1 MTPPLPRGP
10 VIDPDVT
17 GFELD
22 KDVRRELTTLRAEA
36 AESASMHLVMVARL
50 LDEDPE
56 GAYAHAEAA
65 RRHGPRVAVI
75 REALGIAAY
84 HAGKYAE
91 ALAEFR
97 AARRISG
104 NQEHWPTM
112 ADCERALGHPEKA
125 LQMAAAPEV
134 AQLTRAARV
143 EMRIVA
149 AGARA
154 DLGQFDAAVVT
165 LQSPEL
171 QDSKPSEWS
180 ARLRFAYAAALE
192 AAGRHEEART
202 WFERAAEADPDGLT
216 DASERLAELDGVV
229 FLPDEEFDDEDDAG
243 EPVMATATV
252 GRWVAEVAATVGASV
267 GDADA
272 SPPDVDQPAAEVHQ
286 PVAELEEPVAQVD
299 EPAVEEAAVKE
310 EAVDL
315 DEPAPGTEDPAE
327 MDEPAVVAE
336 EPPARA
342 EPALAV
348 DQAAAMFREPVSAVD
363 QAAAKVREPVV
374 EFSQTALMFDEPPGE
389 SAPSSRA
396 DG

>member
-1 MTPPLPRGP
+1 
-10 VIDPDVT
+10 
-17 GFELD
+17 
-22 KDVRRELTTLRAEA
+22 
-36 AESASMHLVMVARL
+36 MHLVMVARL

-84 HAGKYAE
+84 HAGKYSE

-154 DLGQFDAAVVT
+154 DLGQLDAAVVT

-171 QDSKPSEWS
+171 NDSKPSEWS

-192 AAGRHEEART
+192 AVGRHDEART
-202 WFERAAEADPDGLT
+202 WFERAAAADPDGLT
-216 DASERLAELDGVV
+216 DAAERLAELDGVV
-229 FLPDEEFDDEDDAG
+229 FLLDEESDEVDESAGMAEPAAG
-243 EPVMATATV
+243 EVEHPAGEMQRPVAAIAEAATDVDPPVSEMDSPLAELNEP
-252 GRWVAEVAATVGASV
+252 VAEV
-267 GDADA
+267 D
-272 SPPDVDQPAAEVHQ
+272 
-286 PVAELEEPVAQVD
+286 
-299 EPAVEEAAVKE
+299 EAAVR
-310 EAVDL
+310 V
-315 DEPAPGTEDPAE
+315 
-327 MDEPAVVAE
+327 
-336 EPPARA
+336 
-342 EPALAV
+342 EPALAI
-348 DQAAAMFREPVSAVD
+348 DQAAAMFSEPTSAPDRVAAVSRAP
-363 QAAAKVREPVV
+363 AV

-389 SAPSSRA
+389 SDPPARA
-396 DG
+396 DR